1 MSNTLLEFKNLVT
14 EFRTEGTTVKAV
26 NDISFT
32 LNKGETVGIVG
43 ESGSGKSVTS
53 LSAMRLIPS
62 PPGIISGG
70 SIVFHQ
76 KNKEKVDL
84 LKISEDQMRSYR
96 GNDLAMIF
104 QEPMTSLN
112 PVFTCGDQVLE
123 AIILHQKL
131 SKNKAKKLTIE
142 LFKKVQLPDPERIF
156 NTYPHQISGGQKQRV
171 MIAMAMSCEPSV
183 LIADEPTTALDVT
196 VQKTILQLMQELQ
209 REKDMGILF
218 ITHDL
223 GVIAELADKVIVM
236 YKGKIVEQG
245 SVWEIFTNPKHPY
258 TKGLLACR
266 PPLNKRYT
274 FLPTVKDFMHVDE
287 NGKIID
293 TNISVEDFTKDL
305 EISSTEREKKQK
317 LLFEKDPVLQ
327 IKNLKTYFPIS
338 NSTKIPFTLQL
349 GLFGKEQ
356 KVKLDK
362 PIIIGISLFLALL
375 MTSVLYAVL
384 LLFGFSITNPF
395 DDVITFLNIENKI
408 DRVTLFNI
416 SFWEEVGI
424 SAIADLMQLAVVV
437 SGLLILYYL
446 FFKSSKSS
454 LKKGLNIRSKSN
466 VKAVDKVSFD
476 VYPGE
481 TLGLVGESGCGKTT
495 IGRTILRLEEPT
507 EGEMIY
513 KGIDIAKMK
522 ANELREFRKEVQII
536 FQDPYSSLNPRMTIG
551 NAIMEPMQ
559 IHKILENDEQRKKR
573 VEELLARVN
582 LDPTHFYRYPHEFSG
597 GQRQRIGIA
606 RALAVNPKF
615 IICDESVSALD
626 VSVQA
631 QVLNLLNEL
640 KEEFGLTYIFI
651 SHDLS
656 VVKYMSDRM
665 LVMQD
670 GEIEEMGDADQIYNK
685 PSTPYTQKLIDAIP
699 EGKLEDIKKHLES
712 KGVEVK

>member
-1 MSNTLLEFKNLVT
+1 MENTLLEFKNLVT
-14 EFRTEGTTVKAV
+14 EFHTEGTTVKAV
-26 NDISFT
+26 NGVSFT
-32 LNKGETVGIVG
+32 LNKGETIGIVG

-70 SIVFHQ
+70 EIIFNQ
-76 KNKEKVDL
+76 NDGTATDL
-84 LKISEDQMRSYR
+84 LKISEEEMRKFR
-96 GNDLAMIF
+96 GNDIAMIF

-112 PVFTCGDQVLE
+112 PVFTCGDQVME

-131 SKNKAKKLTIE
+131 NKKDAKDLTIK
-142 LFKKVQLPDPERIF
+142 LFEEVQLPTPERIF
-156 NTYPHQISGGQKQRV
+156 STYPHQISGGQKQRV
-171 MIAMAMSCEPSV
+171 MIAMAMSCQPSV

-196 VQKTILQLMQELQ
+196 VQKTILQLMQNLQ
-209 REKDMGILF
+209 TEHDMGIMF

-223 GVIAELADKVIVM
+223 GVIAELADKVVVM
-236 YKGKIVEQG
+236 YKGNIVEQG
-245 SVWEIFTNPKHPY
+245 NVWDIFTNPKHPY

-266 PPLNKRYT
+266 PPLDKRYT
-274 FLPTVKDFMHVDE
+274 FLPTVADFMKIDK
-287 NGKIID
+287 NGEIID
-293 TNISVEDFTKDL
+293 NGISVADFTKDL
-305 EISSTEREKKQK
+305 AIPESERTARQK
-317 LLFEKDPVLQ
+317 ELFAKEPILQ
-327 IKNLKTYFPIS
+327 IKNLKTYFPIK
-338 NSTKIPFTLQL
+338 NGF
-349 GLFGKEQ
+349 FG
-356 KVKLDK
+356 
-362 PIIIGISLFLALL
+362 GISD
-375 MTSVLYAVL
+375 Y
-384 LLFGFSITNPF
+384 
-395 DDVITFLNIENKI
+395 
-408 DRVTLFNI
+408 
-416 SFWEEVGI
+416 
-424 SAIADLMQLAVVV
+424 
-437 SGLLILYYL
+437 
-446 FFKSSKSS
+446 
-454 LKKGLNIRSKSN
+454 
-466 VKAVDKVSFD
+466 VKAVDNITFD

-495 IGRTILRLEEPT
+495 CGRTIIRLEEPT

-513 KGIDIAKMK
+513 KGKDIAKMN
-522 ANELREFRKEVQII
+522 ADELRIFRKDVQII

-559 IHKILENDEQRKKR
+559 VHGILENDEQRKKR
-573 VEELLARVN
+573 VEELLARVS
-582 LDPTHFYRYPHEFSG
+582 LDPAHFYRYPHEFSG

-665 LVMQD
+665 VVMQE
-670 GEIEEMGDADQIYNK
+670 GKIEEMGDADQIYNN
-685 PSTPYTQKLIDAIP
+685 PGTEYTQKLIDAIP

-712 KGVEVK
+712 KGIKV